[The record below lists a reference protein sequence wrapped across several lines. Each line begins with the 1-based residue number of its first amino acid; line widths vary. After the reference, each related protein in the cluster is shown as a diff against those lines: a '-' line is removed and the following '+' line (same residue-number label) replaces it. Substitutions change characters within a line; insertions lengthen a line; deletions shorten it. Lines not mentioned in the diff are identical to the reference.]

1 MIPNTNDG
9 SGRVPRVRI
18 DINGSNVF
26 GLPETSTPPRGDDK
40 TVMQGVKAAGFEGI
54 QTGSKYAVAREAG
67 LRITGSGRIDKA
79 ADAETQLAEAA
90 QRGYDC
96 YTVHVGYGLEDDDE
110 SARLVEATLRASE
123 KHKVPVYIETHR
135 ATVTQDIWRT
145 VQLTKKFPEIRF
157 NGDFSHYYTGLE
169 MVYGDIEAKWQFM
182 QPIFDRVR
190 FLHGRIGNP
199 GSMQVDIGPT
209 GDGITY
215 VDHFKEMWTRSFVA
229 FLGSAGPGDYI
240 IFAPELLGS
249 SNFYAR
255 LFKDAS
261 GKLAEEGD
269 RWQQALL
276 YAKIARKCFDEAVKR
291 SGHGD

>member
-9 SGRVPRVRI
+9 SGRAPRLRV

-26 GLPETSTPPRGDDK
+26 GLPPTSTPPRGDDK
-40 TVMQGVKAAGFEGI
+40 AVMAGVKAAGFEGV
-54 QTGSKYAVAREAG
+54 QTGSKWAAAKEAG
-67 LRITGSGRIDKA
+67 LRITGSGRIDQL

-90 QRGYDC
+90 RRGYDC

-110 SARLVEATLRASE
+110 AARLIEATLEASQ
-123 KHKVPVYIETHR
+123 KHAVPVYIETHR

-145 VQLTKKFPEIRF
+145 VQLTRKFPGIRF

-169 MVYGDIEAKWQFM
+169 MVYGDIEAKWRFM

-190 FLHGRIGNP
+190 FLHGRISSP
-199 GSMQVDIGPT
+199 GCIQVDIGPT
-209 GDGITY
+209 GEGLSY
-215 VDHFKEMWTRSFVA
+215 VEHFREMWTRSFMG
-229 FLGSAGPGDYI
+229 FLRCAGPGDYI

-255 LFKDAS
+255 LVKDAS
-261 GKLAEEGD
+261 GKLVEEGD

-276 YAKIARKCFDEAVKR
+276 YAKIARECFDEALKR
-291 SGHGD
+291 TGHGD

>member
-9 SGRVPRVRI
+9 STRAPRLRV

-26 GLPETSTPPRGDDK
+26 GLPGTSTPPRGSDRQ
-40 TVMQGVKAAGFEGI
+40 VLEGVKAAGFEGI
-54 QTGSKYAVAREAG
+54 QTGSKWQIATEVG
-67 LRITGSGRIDKA
+67 LRVIGSGRIDKP
-79 ADAETQLAEAA
+79 ADAEQQLAEAA
-90 QRGYDC
+90 RRGYDC

-110 SARLVEATLRASE
+110 AARLVEATLKASE

-145 VQLTKKFPEIRF
+145 VQLTKRFPEIRF

-169 MVYGDIEAKWQFM
+169 MVYGDIEGKWSFM

-190 FLHGRIGNP
+190 FIHGRIGNP
-199 GSMQVDIGPT
+199 GCMQVDIGLS
-209 GDGITY
+209 GEGLSY
-215 VDHFKEMWTRSFVA
+215 VDHFREMWTRGFVG
-229 FLGSAGPGDYI
+229 FLRSAGPGDYV

-255 LFKDAS
+255 LFKNAD
-261 GKLAEEGD
+261 GKLVEEGD

-276 YAKIARKCFDEAVKR
+276 YAKIAQKCFDEAVKR
-291 SGHGD
+291 TGHAE

>member
-9 SGRVPRVRI
+9 STRAPRLRI

-26 GLPETSTPPRGDDK
+26 GLPETSTPPRGADK
-40 TVMQGVKAAGFEGI
+40 QILEGVKAAGFEGI
-54 QTGSKYAVAREAG
+54 QTGSKWQVAKEVG
-67 LRITGSGRIDKA
+67 LRVIGSGRIDKP

-90 QRGYDC
+90 RRGYDC

-110 SARLVEATLRASE
+110 AARLIEATMNASV

-145 VQLTKKFPEIRF
+145 VQLTRRFPEIRF
-157 NGDFSHYYTGLE
+157 NGDFSHYYTGQE
-169 MVYGDIEAKWQFM
+169 MVYGDIEAKWAFM

-190 FLHGRIGNP
+190 FIHGRIGNP
-199 GSMQVDIGPT
+199 GCMQVDIGAT
-209 GDGITY
+209 GEGLSY
-215 VDHFKEMWTRSFVA
+215 VDHFREMWTRGFVG
-229 FLGSAGPGDYI
+229 FLRSAGPGDYV

-255 LFKDAS
+255 LFTNAA
-261 GKLAEEGD
+261 GKLVEEGD

-276 YAKIARKCFDEAVKR
+276 YAKIAQQCFDEAVKR
-291 SGHGD
+291 TGHAE

>member
-9 SGRVPRVRI
+9 SDRAPRVRM

-26 GLPETSTPPRGDDK
+26 GLPDTSTPPRGSDAD
-40 TVMQGVKAAGFEGI
+40 VMAGVKAAGFEGI
-54 QTGSKYAVAREAG
+54 QTGSKWKVARDAG
-67 LRITGSGRIDKA
+67 LRVTGSGRIDRP
-79 ADAETQLAEAA
+79 ADPEKQLAEAA
-90 QRGYDC
+90 ERGCDC
-96 YTVHVGYGLEDDDE
+96 YTVHVGYGLEDDDGA
-110 SARLVEATLRASE
+110 ARLVEATLSASQ

-145 VQLTKKFPEIRF
+145 VQLTKRFPEIRF

-190 FLHGRIGNP
+190 FMHGRIGNP

-209 GDGITY
+209 GDGLSY
-215 VDHFKEMWTRSFVA
+215 VEHFKEMWTRGFVG
-229 FLGSAGPGDYI
+229 FLKSAGPGDYC

-255 LFKDAS
+255 LVKDPS
-261 GKLAEEGD
+261 GKLVEEGD
-269 RWQQALL
+269 RWTQALL
-276 YAKIARKCFDEAVKR
+276 YAKLARKCFDEAVKR
-291 SGHGD
+291 TGHG

>member
-9 SGRVPRVRI
+9 STRAPRVRI

-40 TVMQGVKAAGFEGI
+40 AVLEGVKAAGFEGI
-54 QTGSKYAVAREAG
+54 QTGSKWKQAKEVG
-67 LRITGSGRIDKA
+67 LRVIGSGRINAPQDADK
-79 ADAETQLAEAA
+79 QLAEAA
-90 QRGYDC
+90 VRGYDC
-96 YTVHVGYGLEDDDE
+96 YTVHVGWGFEDDDGA
-110 SARLVEATLRASE
+110 ARLVEATLRASE

-135 ATVTQDIWRT
+135 ATVTQDIWRA
-145 VQLTKKFPEIRF
+145 VQLTKRFPEIRF
-157 NGDFSHYYTGLE
+157 NGDFSHWYTGLE
-169 MVYGDIEAKWQFM
+169 MVYGDIEAKWTFI
-182 QPIFDRVR
+182 QPVFDRVR

-199 GSMQVDIGPT
+199 GCIQVDIGPT
-209 GDGITY
+209 GDGLTY
-215 VDHFKEMWTRSFVA
+215 VDHFKEMWTRSFVG
-229 FLGSAGPGDYI
+229 FLKDAGPGDYI

-261 GKLAEEGD
+261 GNFIEEGD

-276 YAKIARKCFDEAVKR
+276 YAKIARKCFDEALKR
-291 SGHGD
+291 TGH